1 MDLLKRENVQILQT
15 ASDWKDAIYQAVRPL
30 EQHGYVEARYKDE
43 IISNVNRLGPY
54 FIVAEHIAMPHARPE
69 QGAIETQIGV
79 TLFREDICF
88 GDADATARLFV
99 TLCAKDADSHLN
111 ALMEISALLS
121 DDDTV
126 ANILAS
132 KDADTLFQYFQ

>member
-15 ASDWKDAIYQAVRPL
+15 ANDWQDAIYQAVRPL
-30 EQHGYVEARYKDE
+30 EQHGYVDARYKDE
-43 IISNVNRLGPY
+43 IISNVNKLGPY

-69 QGAIETQIGV
+69 QGAIQTQISV

-88 GDADATARLFV
+88 GDADSTARLFV

-132 KDADTLFQYFQ
+132 KDADTLFSYFQ